1 MKNHKKICSDKG
13 FSLIEIIIAIAI
25 LAIITLPLLN
35 AFVTS
40 SKMNALSRNKL
51 LAIET
56 GKNIMEEMKGYNLAD
71 IIKLG
76 SPNITSPTIFGNTGF
91 EELDYNPST
100 HKYVVAG
107 QKSLR
112 QSRTG
117 GDYDFYPKAGGKY
130 YFYLKNIEGEGFT
143 TNALITVSKPSITA
157 DNIDKITPVS
167 IY

>member
-56 GKNIMEEMKGYNLAD
+56 GKNIMEELKGYNLAD

-76 SPNITSPTIFGNTGF
+76 SPNSLTITLLHT
-91 EELDYNPST
+91 ST
-100 HKYVVAG
+100 
-107 QKSLR
+107 
-112 QSRTG
+112 
-117 GDYDFYPKAGGKY
+117 
-130 YFYLKNIEGEGFT
+130 
-143 TNALITVSKPSITA
+143 
-157 DNIDKITPVS
+157 
-167 IY
+167 